1 MSTSTLCHDIYS
13 TIQAAVMN
21 ARRSDLVAVHPEGNS
36 WRVIVSSRVES
47 EVIES
52 LRELNSNLIIINGK
66 VSKCTLEAVPR
77 AYFKE
82 LIEESNKHP

>member
-1 MSTSTLCHDIYS
+1 MSTSQLCHDIYS
-13 TIQAAVMN
+13 SIQAAVMN

-36 WRVIVSSRVES
+36 WRIVVSARMDA

-52 LRELNSNLIIINGK
+52 LRELESNVIIINGK

-77 AYFKE
+77 AYLSE
-82 LIEESNKHP
+82 LIRESNKHP